1 MCTRLVLS
9 TLMRILIIRPG
20 ASGRRLVDFA
30 LAYYQGAHCRVFPH
44 CWGAVWERRIFLVG
58 CCVVV
63 DCVLGSMFVDCVL
76 GSMVVDCVL
85 GSMFVDCM
93 LRVTIPRVLE
103 EACMVVVG
111 NKFLFALGYR

>member
-1 MCTRLVLS
+1 MCTRLVLA

-44 CWGAVWERRIFLVG
+44 CWGNMWERRIFLVG

-63 DCVLGSMFVDCVL
+63 DCII
-76 GSMVVDCVL
+76 
-85 GSMFVDCM
+85 
-93 LRVTIPRVLE
+93 RVTIPRVLE
-103 EACMVVVG
+103 KACVVVDCIIRVTVSRVLEKARMVVVG
-111 NKFLFALGYR
+111 DKLLFALGYR